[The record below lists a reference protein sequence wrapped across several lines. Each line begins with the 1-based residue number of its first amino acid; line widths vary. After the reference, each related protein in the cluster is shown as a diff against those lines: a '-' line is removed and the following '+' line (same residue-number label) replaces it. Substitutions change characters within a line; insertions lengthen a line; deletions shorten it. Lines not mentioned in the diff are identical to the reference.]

1 MLNRIL
7 MLHIKKPLNFHLIKY
22 QPPVPL
28 REKWGRNVKRKKNVA
43 RLKALGT
50 VWCASD
56 GGLYSFCTLYH
67 MTWLF
72 VKCSQT
78 AWGEFLRLEETFL
91 LLRKVLSPLL
101 WVEKWKCVVM
111 GMREEMVGMSKS
123 RATSLRE
130 AWGHSNA
137 PAKLC
142 LCLLWW
148 LPASAVWLPGLPS
161 PGYWCNLSWPQNS
174 RQLDYI
180 PPFHHLIWISLL
192 ILNIQ

>member
-101 WVEKWKCVVM
+101 WVEKMEMCGHGDERGNGWDVQVQGHLTQGSMGSQQCSCQALSLPFVV
-111 GMREEMVGMSKS
+111 
-123 RATSLRE
+123 TS
-130 AWGHSNA
+130 
-137 PAKLC
+137 C
-142 LCLLWW
+142 LCSV
-148 LPASAVWLPGLPS
+148 ASRPT
-161 PGYWCNLSWPQNS
+161 LSW
-174 RQLDYI
+174 
-180 PPFHHLIWISLL
+180 LL
-192 ILNIQ
+192 V